1 MPFSFRFTVTFIAV
15 AFLLKSPAVAQTYR
29 SWSDGPLRW
38 DEFTVRPNSPLKQS
52 EFRFQLGYEQLKRVE
67 KGTTIIRMVAY
78 ARMNKET
85 SWVHPD
91 GKNDLALQAHQV
103 TFDLVEY
110 YRRRL
115 QARLDSL
122 PKPDYALD
130 PILDAAN
137 KAIQRFM
144 ERSANGTDTTVIAE
158 YQEMMKTR
166 LAQLPADV
174 ALPFEIGRRGISL
187 FGGLG
192 GGVYSRTFNDGLQ
205 SFPLFQYG
213 LEYIYR
219 DHVVA
224 MQIGF
229 TGHTLGTDAMH
240 NGNNLRGTEL
250 RGSTLSLT
258 YGKLLRED
266 KTLMLIPFS
275 GLARQRISPRD
286 DKHTAADG
294 FKKSSTSVTA
304 GIDAFYT
311 MHTTWRAVPDPVF
324 HGRDKSKI
332 GVRGRFQV
340 GLSDFGDGLNGGY
353 MMMSLNFGFLSRPI
367 RYFRTGSE
375 K

>member
-1 MPFSFRFTVTFIAV
+1 MPFSFRFAV
-15 AFLLKSPAVAQTYR
+15 AFFAAAFLLNSPVFAQTSR

-67 KGTTIIRMVAY
+67 KGTTTIRMVAY
-78 ARMNKET
+78 AWMNKET

-91 GKNDLALQAHQV
+91 GKNNLALQAHQI

-122 PKPDYALD
+122 PKPDNALE
-130 PILDAAN
+130 PILDAAD

-144 ERSANGTDTTVIAE
+144 ERSANGTDATVVAE
-158 YQEMMKTR
+158 YQEMMKTQ
-166 LAQLPADV
+166 LAQLSADV
-174 ALPFEIGRRGISL
+174 ALPYETGRRGISL

-192 GGVYSRTFNDGLQ
+192 TGVHSRTFNDGLQ

-213 LEYIYR
+213 LEYIYG
-219 DHVVA
+219 DHVVG
-224 MQIGF
+224 MQIGV
-229 TGHTLGTDAMH
+229 TGHTLRTEAMH

-258 YGKLLRED
+258 FGKLLRED
-266 KTLMLIPFS
+266 KTLMLIPFAGIAS
-275 GLARQRISPRD
+275 QRISPRD
-286 DKHTAADG
+286 DKQTAADG
-294 FKKSSTSVTA
+294 FKKSSTSITA

-311 MHTTWRAVPDPVF
+311 MQTTWRAVPDPVF
-324 HGRDKSKI
+324 HVRDKSKI

-340 GLSDFGDGLNGGY
+340 GLSDFGGGLKGGY

-367 RYFRTGSE
+367 RYSRTGSE